1 MENQETF
8 KITDLKGASWALRKI
23 KECKES
29 ILEKEELAR
38 VEKERIEE
46 WLNNET
52 KSDLVSLEYFNGLL
66 LQYYKELKQKDPKAK
81 IRTPYG
87 KITSR
92 KNKKWNYGNEEE
104 LIKYLTSNGYD
115 NLIKLKEEVN
125 KTELKKNF
133 IVNNG
138 MVLDKE
144 TGEIIPN
151 ISVEEVENISV
162 KVVE

>member
-29 ILEKEELAR
+29 ILEKEELAK

-52 KSDLVSLEYFNGLL
+52 KNDLVSIEYFNGLL
-66 LQYYKELKQKDPKAK
+66 LQYYKELKQKDSKAK
-81 IRTPYG
+81 ISTPYG
-87 KITSR
+87 KVTSR
-92 KNKKWNYGNEEE
+92 KNKKWNYGNEET
-104 LIKYLTSNGYD
+104 LLKYLNSNGYK
-115 NLIKLKEEVN
+115 NLIRTKQEIN
-125 KTELKKNF
+125 KTDFKESFLIKDG
-133 IVNNG
+133 I
-138 MVLDKE
+138 VLDKN
-144 TGEIIPN
+144 TGEVIPE
-151 ISVEEVENISV
+151 ISIVEEENINV